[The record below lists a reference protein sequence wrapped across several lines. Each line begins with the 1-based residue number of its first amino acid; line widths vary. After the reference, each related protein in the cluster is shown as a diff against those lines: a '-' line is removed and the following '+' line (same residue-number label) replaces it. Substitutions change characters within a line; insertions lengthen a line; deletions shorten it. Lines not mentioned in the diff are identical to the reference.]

1 VATDMTDRAV
11 VDGRT
16 ARKDR
21 NMVAVLDAVLELF
34 IKGDLIPSPE
44 AIAERSGVSLRSV
57 YRYLAASKDLVH
69 AAIERHLE
77 RVGPLF
83 ALDAVGEGP
92 FATRVEDFVAARLRL
107 YRAIAP
113 MARAAQARTRMRAT
127 PASEIIKASL
137 NARRGMLRVQL
148 SRHFATEL
156 ATFGPRAEAIL
167 AAADALTQIET
178 IDWYLVDG
186 GYTLTETRDALATG
200 LDRLLAPD
208 GETADTSASES

>member
-1 VATDMTDRAV
+1 MTERAV

-44 AIAERSGVSLRSV
+44 AIAQRSGVSLRSV

-92 FATRVEDFVAARLRL
+92 LATRVEDFVAARLRL

-156 ATFGPRAEAIL
+156 AMFGSRAEAIL

-200 LDRLLAPD
+200 LDRLLRPD
-208 GETADTSASES
+208 GQTADISGSDS